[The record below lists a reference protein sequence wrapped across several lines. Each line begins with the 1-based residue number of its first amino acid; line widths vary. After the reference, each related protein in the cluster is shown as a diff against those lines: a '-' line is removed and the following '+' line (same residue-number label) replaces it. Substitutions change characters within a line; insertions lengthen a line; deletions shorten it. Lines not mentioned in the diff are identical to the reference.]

1 VRGTSKTSVECSG
14 KRVFTLPS
22 NRAADVVQGE
32 PPQPPF
38 IRGLRPRTPYTVV
51 TTRRPRTPYTVTRSP
66 LRWLTSAFTL
76 VRGDVAHLFRC
87 AHRKSDSNRLLAEEL
102 LRLAFAHTGTGGGL
116 LL

>member
-38 IRGLRPRTPYTVV
+38 M
-51 TTRRPRTPYTVTRSP
+51 
-66 LRWLTSAFTL
+66 
-76 VRGDVAHLFRC
+76 
-87 AHRKSDSNRLLAEEL
+87 
-102 LRLAFAHTGTGGGL
+102 GGGAAPAPPHPPPTPPAPPPHTPTPPPPHGARPPPTVAPFEL
-116 LL
+116 GAWRTALC